1 MRTTECVVCG
11 ATVSDARVEV
21 HEMWHERLNEVLS
34 LIISATGDR
43 DAVREFNRFVVRGG
57 QLVAAIE
64 L

>member
-1 MRTTECVVCG
+1 VGPTECVLCG
-11 ATVSDARVEV
+11 ANLSDRRAKAHEV
-21 HEMWHERLNEVLS
+21 WHERLNEVLS

-57 QLVAAIE
+57 QVTETIE